1 MQGRMR
7 SIVQAAV
14 VAVCVVAAAGNLRA
28 QQVNTG
34 SGGLAVKGYDVVAYF
49 AGGKPVEGSAQ
60 FEHRI
65 GGATYRFASAAHR
78 DAFAKEPDRYLPQ
91 FGGFCAYAVSRGYTA
106 DVDPLAWRIVNG
118 RLYLN
123 YSRRVQVKWEEDVP
137 GNIAKG
143 DANWPAI
150 SRR

>member
-7 SIVQAAV
+7 SIVQTV
-14 VAVCVVAAAGNLRA
+14 LVALCVVAAAASVHG
-28 QQVNTG
+28 QKVNAG
-34 SGGLAVKGYDVVAYF
+34 SGGLAVKGYDVVAY
-49 AGGKPVEGSAQ
+49 ATQGKPVEGSAQ

-65 GGATYRFASAAHR
+65 GATTYRFASAASR
-78 DAFAKEPDRYLPQ
+78 DAFAKDPDRYLPQ

-123 YSRRVQVKWEEDVP
+123 YSRRVQVKWEEDIP

-143 DANWPAI
+143 DINWPAI
-150 SRR
+150 NRR

>member
-1 MQGRMR
+1 MQRRMR
-7 SIVQAAV
+7 SIVQTV
-14 VAVCVVAAAGNLRA
+14 LVAVCVVAGAASVHA
-28 QQVNTG
+28 QKVNAG
-34 SGGLAVKGYDVVAYF
+34 SGGLAVKGYDVVAYVSQ
-49 AGGKPVEGSAQ
+49 GKPVEGSAQ

-65 GGATYRFASAAHR
+65 GATIYRFASAANR

-118 RLYLN
+118 RLFLN
-123 YSRRVQVKWEEDVP
+123 YSRRVQAKWEEDVP

-143 DANWPAI
+143 DASWPAI